1 MCWAQVKPAL
11 KYLTDPKYEHD
22 RPKNTHSS
30 THDKYFKEQIMSKQ
44 QYNLHTKTDY
54 LNRKMFLDP
63 AGPVTIQ
70 RFEEVKYKKIADFE
84 ATARGFFWQPEEI
97 SLTKDSNDFK
107 DASDAVKHIFTSN
120 LLRQTALDSLQGRG
134 PSQIF
139 MPVISLP
146 ELEALVYNWTFFETN
161 IHSKSYSHIIRNIYN
176 VPKDVF
182 NTIHDTKEIVDMA
195 SSVGDYYEALHMV
208 NCRKQMGETVTEHEH
223 VRAIWMALH
232 ASYALEAFRF
242 MVSFATSLAMV
253 ENRIFIGNGNII
265 SLILQDELLHKGWTA
280 YLINQVIKED
290 PRFLV
295 AKEECEQEVYQLY
308 MDVIRE
314 EKAWADYL
322 FNKGPVIGLNANILK
337 DFVDYTAVGALK
349 DIGIKYQGIAPK
361 STPIPWFNKHTDTSK
376 KQTAL
381 QENEST
387 NYVIGVMSEGI
398 DYDALPAL

>member
-1 MCWAQVKPAL
+1 
-11 KYLTDPKYEHD
+11 
-22 RPKNTHSS
+22 
-30 THDKYFKEQIMSKQ
+30 MSQ
-44 QYNLHTKTDY
+44 AQYNLNTKTDY

-63 AGPVTIQ
+63 SGPVTIQ

-97 SLTKDSNDFK
+97 SLNKDANDFK

-134 PSQIF
+134 PTQVF
-139 MPVISLP
+139 TPVCSLP
-146 ELEALVYNWTFFETN
+146 EVEALMYNWGFFETN

-182 NTIHDTKEIVDMA
+182 NTIHDTTEIVDMA
-195 SSVGDYYEALHMV
+195 SSVGRYYDDLHRI
-208 NCRKQMGETVTEHEH
+208 NCAKELGQSVEESEH
-223 VRAIWMALH
+223 VRTIWMALH

-253 ENRIFIGNGNII
+253 ENKIFIGNGNII
-265 SLILQDELLHKGWTA
+265 GLILQDELLHKGWTA

-290 PRFLV
+290 SRFAA
-295 AKEECEQEVYQLY
+295 AKESCEAEVYALY
-308 MDVIRE
+308 QDVIRE
-314 EKAWADYL
+314 EKAWAEYL
-322 FNKGPVIGLNANILK
+322 FKMGPVIGLNANILK

-349 DIGIKYQGIAPK
+349 DIGIKYQAAAPR
-361 STPIPWFNKHTDTSK
+361 STPIPWFNKHVSTSS

-387 NYVIGVMSEGI
+387 NYVIGAMSPEL
-398 DYDALPAL
+398 DYDQLPNL

>member
-1 MCWAQVKPAL
+1 
-11 KYLTDPKYEHD
+11 
-22 RPKNTHSS
+22 
-30 THDKYFKEQIMSKQ
+30 MSQ
-44 QYNLHTKTDY
+44 AQYNLNTKTDY

-84 ATARGFFWQPEEI
+84 TTARGFFWVPEEI
-97 SLTKDSNDFK
+97 SLSKDANDFK

-139 MPVISLP
+139 TPVVSLP

-161 IHSKSYSHIIRNIYN
+161 IHSRSYSHIIRNIYN

-182 NTIHDTKEIVDMA
+182 ATIHDTKEIVEMA
-195 SSVGDYYEALHMV
+195 SSVGLYYDRLHMI
-208 NCRKQMGETVTEHEH
+208 NCRKEMLEKFPEQEHIK
-223 VRAIWMALH
+223 AIWLALN

-253 ENRIFIGNGNII
+253 ENKIFIGNGNII

-280 YLINQVIKED
+280 YLINQVVKED
-290 PRFLV
+290 ERF
-295 AKEECEQEVYQLY
+295 AKAKAECEAEVYQMYL
-308 MDVIRE
+308 DVIRE
-314 EKAWADYL
+314 EKAWAEYL
-322 FNKGPVIGLNANILK
+322 FQKGPVIGLNANILK
-337 DFVDYTAVGALK
+337 DFVDYTAVTALK
-349 DIGIKYQGIAPK
+349 EIGIKYTNPAPK
-361 STPIPWFNKHTDTSK
+361 VTPIPWFNKHSDTSK

-387 NYVIGVMSEGI
+387 NYVIGVMSENI
-398 DYDALPAL
+398 DYDALPAI

>member
-1 MCWAQVKPAL
+1 V
-11 KYLTDPKYEHD
+11 
-22 RPKNTHSS
+22 
-30 THDKYFKEQIMSKQ
+30 
-44 QYNLHTKTDY
+44 
-54 LNRKMFLDP
+54 
-63 AGPVTIQ
+63 
-70 RFEEVKYKKIADFE
+70 
-84 ATARGFFWQPEEI
+84 

-107 DASDAVKHIFTSN
+107 EASDAVKHIFTSN

-195 SSVGDYYEALHMV
+195 SSVGNYYEALHMV

-223 VRAIWMALH
+223 IRAIWMALH

-253 ENRIFIGNGNII
+253 ENKIFMGNGNII

-290 PRFLV
+290 SRF
-295 AKEECEQEVYQLY
+295 AEIKAECEAEVYALY
-308 MDVIRE
+308 LDVIRE
-314 EKAWADYL
+314 EKAWAEYL

-337 DFVDYTAVGALK
+337 DFVDFTAVGALK
-349 DIGIKYQGIAPK
+349 DIGIKYQTTAPRT
-361 STPIPWFNKHTDTSK
+361 TPIPWFNKHVNTSN

-387 NYVIGVMSEGI
+387 NYVIGIMSDQL
-398 DYDALPAL
+398 DYDELPSL

>member
-1 MCWAQVKPAL
+1 
-11 KYLTDPKYEHD
+11 
-22 RPKNTHSS
+22 
-30 THDKYFKEQIMSKQ
+30 MSKQ
-44 QYNLHTKTDY
+44 QYNLTTKTDY
-54 LNRKMFLDP
+54 LSRKMFLDP

-70 RFEEVKYKKIADFE
+70 RFEEVKYKKIADYD

-97 SLTKDSNDFK
+97 SLSKDANDFK

-134 PSQIF
+134 PTQVF
-139 MPVISLP
+139 TPVCSLP
-146 ELEALVYNWTFFETN
+146 EVEALMYNWGFFETN

-195 SSVGDYYEALHMV
+195 SSVGKYYDDLHRL
-208 NCRKQMGETVTEHEH
+208 NCLKEICDPTKETVLETTHI
-223 VRAIWMALH
+223 RAIWMALH

-253 ENRIFIGNGNII
+253 ENKIFIGNGNII

-280 YLINQVIKED
+280 FMINQVVKED
-290 PRFLV
+290 SRF
-295 AKEECEQEVYQLY
+295 AKAKQECEAEVYALY
-308 MDVIRE
+308 MDVIQE
-314 EKAWADYL
+314 EKAWAEYL
-322 FNKGPVIGLNANILK
+322 FKKGPVIGLNANILK
-337 DFVDYTAVGALK
+337 EFMDFTAYSSLK
-349 DIGIKYQGIAPK
+349 EIGIKYQSPTPK

-381 QENEST
+381 QESEST
-387 NYVIGVMSEGI
+387 NYVIGVMTDNINYE
-398 DYDALPAL
+398 DLPSL

>member
-1 MCWAQVKPAL
+1 
-11 KYLTDPKYEHD
+11 
-22 RPKNTHSS
+22 
-30 THDKYFKEQIMSKQ
+30 MSQ
-44 QYNLHTKTDY
+44 AQYNLTTKTDY
-54 LNRKMFLDP
+54 LSRKMFLDP

-134 PSQIF
+134 PTQVF
-139 MPVISLP
+139 TPVCSLP
-146 ELEALVYNWTFFETN
+146 EVEALMYNWGFFETN

-182 NTIHDTKEIVDMA
+182 NSIHDTEEIIGMA
-195 SSVGDYYEALHMV
+195 SSVGEYYDALHV
-208 NCRKQMGETVTEHEH
+208 INCRKEAGEKINERTHIK
-223 VRAIWMALH
+223 AIYMALH

-253 ENRIFIGNGNII
+253 ENKIFIGNGNII

-280 YLINQVIKED
+280 YLINQVVKED
-290 PRFLV
+290 TRF
-295 AKEECEQEVYQLY
+295 AEIKGECEKEVYNLY

-322 FNKGPVIGLNANILK
+322 FIKGPVIGLNANILK

-349 DIGIKYQGIAPK
+349 DIGIKYNSPAPK
-361 STPIPWFNKHTDTSK
+361 STPIPWFNKHVNTSS

-381 QENEST
+381 QESEST
-387 NYVIGVMSEGI
+387 NYVIGVMSDAI
-398 DYDALPAL
+398 DYDELPAL

>member
-1 MCWAQVKPAL
+1 
-11 KYLTDPKYEHD
+11 
-22 RPKNTHSS
+22 
-30 THDKYFKEQIMSKQ
+30 MSKH
-44 QYNLHTKTDY
+44 QYNLTTKTDY
-54 LNRKMFLDP
+54 LSRKMFLDP

-70 RFEEVKYKKIADFE
+70 RFEEVKYNKIVDFE
-84 ATARGFFWQPEEI
+84 KTARGFFWVPEEI
-97 SLTKDSNDFK
+97 SLSKDANDFK

-139 MPVISLP
+139 TPVVSLP

-161 IHSKSYSHIIRNIYN
+161 IHSRSYSHIIRNIYN

-195 SSVGDYYEALHMV
+195 SSVGKYYDDLHV
-208 NCRKQMGETVTEHEH
+208 INCRKELGETITEEEH
-223 VRAIWMALH
+223 INAIWLALN

-253 ENRIFIGNGNII
+253 ENKIFIGNGNII

-280 YLINQVIKED
+280 FLINQVVKED
-290 PRFLV
+290 PRFAQ
-295 AKEECEQEVYQLY
+295 AKVKCEAEVYQLY
-308 MDVIRE
+308 KDVIRE
-314 EKAWADYL
+314 EKEWADYL
-322 FNKGPVIGLNANILK
+322 FKKGPVIGLNANILK
-337 DFVDYTAVGALK
+337 DFVDYTASVALK
-349 DIGIKYQGIAPK
+349 DIGIKYQSPAPK
-361 STPIPWFNKHTDTSK
+361 STPIPWFNKHSDTSK

-387 NYVIGVMSEGI
+387 NYVIGVMSDVI
-398 DYDALPAL
+398 DYDELPVL

>member
-1 MCWAQVKPAL
+1 
-11 KYLTDPKYEHD
+11 
-22 RPKNTHSS
+22 
-30 THDKYFKEQIMSKQ
+30 MSKQ
-44 QYNLHTKTDY
+44 QYNLNTKTDY
-54 LNRKMFLDP
+54 LHRKMFLDP

-107 DASDAVKHIFTSN
+107 DASDAVRHIFTSN

-134 PSQIF
+134 PTQVF
-139 MPVISLP
+139 TPVCSLP
-146 ELEALVYNWTFFETN
+146 EVEALMYNWGFFETN

-182 NTIHDTKEIVDMA
+182 NTIHDTEEIVAMA
-195 SSVGDYYEALHMV
+195 SSVGDYYDALHV
-208 NCRKQMGETVTEHEH
+208 INCRKEAGEKINERTH
-223 VRAIWMALH
+223 VRAVWLALH

-253 ENRIFIGNGNII
+253 ENRIFMGNGNII

-280 YLINQVIKED
+280 YLINQVVKED
-290 PRFLV
+290 PRFAE
-295 AKEECEQEVYQLY
+295 AKTECEAEVYQLY

-322 FNKGPVIGLNANILK
+322 FKKGPVIGLNAQILK

-349 DIGIKYQGIAPK
+349 DIGIKYQVSAPK
-361 STPIPWFNKHTDTSK
+361 TTPIPWFNKHTDTSK

-381 QENEST
+381 QESEST
-387 NYVIGVMSEGI
+387 SYVIGVMSDAI
-398 DYDALPAL
+398 NYDELPSL

>member
-1 MCWAQVKPAL
+1 
-11 KYLTDPKYEHD
+11 
-22 RPKNTHSS
+22 
-30 THDKYFKEQIMSKQ
+30 MSQ
-44 QYNLHTKTDY
+44 AQYNLTTKTDY

-84 ATARGFFWQPEEI
+84 TTARGFFWVPEEI
-97 SLTKDSNDFK
+97 SLSKDANDFK

-139 MPVISLP
+139 TPVVSLP

-161 IHSKSYSHIIRNIYN
+161 IHSRSYSHIIRNIYN

-182 NTIHDTKEIVDMA
+182 ATIHDTKEIVDMA
-195 SSVGDYYEALHMV
+195 SSVGLYYDRLHMI
-208 NCRKQMGETVTEHEH
+208 NCRKEMLEKFPEQEHIK
-223 VRAIWMALH
+223 AIWLALN

-253 ENRIFIGNGNII
+253 ENKIFIGNGNII

-280 YLINQVIKED
+280 YLINQVVKED
-290 PRFLV
+290 ERF
-295 AKEECEQEVYQLY
+295 AKAKVECEAEVYQMYL
-308 MDVIRE
+308 DVIRE

-322 FNKGPVIGLNANILK
+322 FQKGPVIGLNANILK
-337 DFVDYTAVGALK
+337 DFVDYTAVTALK
-349 DIGIKYQGIAPK
+349 EIGIKYTNPAPK
-361 STPIPWFNKHTDTSK
+361 VTPIPWFNKHSDTSK

-387 NYVIGVMSEGI
+387 NYVIGVMSENI
-398 DYDALPAL
+398 DYDALPAI